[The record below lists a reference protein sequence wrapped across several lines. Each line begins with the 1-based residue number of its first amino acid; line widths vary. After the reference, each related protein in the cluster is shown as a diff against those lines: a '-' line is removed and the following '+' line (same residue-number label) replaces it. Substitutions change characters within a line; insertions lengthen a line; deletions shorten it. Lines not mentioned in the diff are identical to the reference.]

1 MVVAHDKGGMREG
14 RGGGWRRGDGLER
27 GISERQFRF
36 VKQFR
41 RVSSDNVRGLWAS
54 LITNEFI
61 RARVYAVEPA
71 ARIIYKEGRGHA
83 RRYRNTPTPS
93 RFRRFKKKKEYAEE
107 PRLCSV

>member
-1 MVVAHDKGGMREG
+1 MIKGDAGGEG
-14 RGGGWRRGDGLER
+14 SGWRRGDGLER

-71 ARIIYKEGRGHA
+71 ARIIYKEGRGREGGTRVDTGTHRLRA
-83 RRYRNTPTPS
+83 VS
-93 RFRRFKKKKEYAEE
+93 AALKKKKEYAEE